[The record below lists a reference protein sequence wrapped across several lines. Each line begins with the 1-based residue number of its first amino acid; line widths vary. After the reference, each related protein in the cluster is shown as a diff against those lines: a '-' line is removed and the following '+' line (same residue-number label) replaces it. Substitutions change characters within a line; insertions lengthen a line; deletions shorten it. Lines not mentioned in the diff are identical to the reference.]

1 MDKKTEV
8 ASEFKGKMLLFG
20 GAYSNLQALQ
30 QLVAVAEELDIPS
43 KNCISTGDLVGYC
56 AQPEETVQLFKKWG
70 ARGIAGNVEI
80 QLREG
85 SDGCGCDFAKGSRC
99 DGFSQ
104 LWYPYAQSLLS
115 QDSLDFMKTLP
126 DYLTFEYGGR
136 NVMVVHGSYSNVSEF
151 VFKSTAWN
159 KKEASFNQTNCD
171 VIIAGHCGIPF
182 YQERNEKLWINA
194 GVIGMPANDG
204 TPRVWYVILDAANGE
219 FTFKHN
225 PMDYDYK
232 TASKLMHNG
241 LLPESYA
248 KTLTTGVWDNCE
260 ILPPV
265 ETGLQ
270 GYALN
275 L

>member
-1 MDKKTEV
+1 MDKKTEILRDL
-8 ASEFKGKMLLFG
+8 KGKVLLFG
-20 GAYSNLQALQ
+20 GAYSNFQALQ
-30 QLVAVAEELDIPS
+30 QLISVAEVQDIVPE
-43 KNCISTGDLVGYC
+43 NCISTGDLVGYC

-70 ARGIAGNVEI
+70 ARAIAGNVEI

-85 SDGCGCDFAKGSRC
+85 SEGCGCDFTKGSRC
-99 DGFSQ
+99 DGYSQ
-104 LWYPYAQSLLS
+104 LWYPFAQSQLS
-115 QDSLDFMKTLP
+115 QDSLDFMQTLP
-126 DYLTFEYGGR
+126 DYLTFDYGGKKI
-136 NVMVVHGSYSNVSEF
+136 MIVHGSYSNVSEF
-151 VFKSTAWN
+151 VFKSTGWN

-182 YQERNEKLWINA
+182 YHQRNEKLWINA

-204 TPRVWYVILDAANGE
+204 TPRVWYIILDDEKGV
-219 FTFKHN
+219 FSFKHHA
-225 PMDYDYK
+225 MDYDHN
-232 TASKLMHNG
+232 TASKLMDNG

-248 KTLTTGVWDNCE
+248 KTLITGVWDNCE